1 MELALNRRSAD
12 GSWDERGTAVR
23 TAVAIAVA
31 GSFGALARYGLEG
44 WISRRAGSFPW
55 GTFVVNVSGS
65 FLLGLLVT
73 LLGERFAV
81 APWVRASL
89 TIGFLGAYTTFSTL
103 SLESYRLL
111 EGRSYAP
118 AGANLAGSLAAGL
131 LALYGGVVLGRAL

>member
-1 MELALNRRSAD
+1 M
-12 GSWDERGTAVR
+12 
-23 TAVAIAVA
+23 
-31 GSFGALARYGLEG
+31 
-44 WISRRAGSFPW
+44 
-55 GTFVVNVSGS
+55 NVSGS

-111 EGRSYAP
+111 EARSYVL
-118 AGANLAGSLAAGL
+118 AGANLLGSVSTGL
-131 LALYGGVVLGRAL
+131 VALYGGVVLGRAL